1 MVAKKL
7 MKVLITGS
15 TSTLGIA
22 LIRELDILN
31 IEHIDITKE
40 QANLENPTKFTKI
53 IYEHKPTCIYHIGW
67 YGSVTERESNEQF
80 SINVPSTLEIFRTAT
95 EVKSN
100 IVFIGSLAENDKYKS
115 PYSIAKKA
123 CGEIGYMMAQRAGI
137 NFCHVKL
144 STLYGPYDNPNH
156 LIPMVINKIING
168 ENIALG
174 SGEQIWD
181 YIYTEDAAN
190 ALIAL
195 MNKSGI
201 YEVGTGIPTTVK
213 NIVDTILEGFIKT
226 YKVTYGISPYIG
238 SGIRVADPRKLRND
252 TGWSPKYTIKTGID
266 KTINHYIEN
275 YG

>member
-100 IVFIGSLAENDKYKS
+100 IVFIGSLAENDEYKS
-115 PYSIAKKA
+115 PYSIAKKLV
-123 CGEIGYMMAQRAGI
+123 E
-137 NFCHVKL
+137 K
-144 STLYGPYDNPNH
+144 
-156 LIPMVINKIING
+156 
-168 ENIALG
+168 
-174 SGEQIWD
+174 
-181 YIYTEDAAN
+181 
-190 ALIAL
+190 
-195 MNKSGI
+195 
-201 YEVGTGIPTTVK
+201 
-213 NIVDTILEGFIKT
+213 
-226 YKVTYGISPYIG
+226 
-238 SGIRVADPRKLRND
+238 
-252 TGWSPKYTIKTGID
+252 
-266 KTINHYIEN
+266 
-275 YG
+275 